1 MRISVFVPA
10 LLAVAGG
17 AFLLRPVEAAL
28 GTPAPATAPIASGSY
43 TFDVGHSSILF
54 RIKHFNT
61 AWNFGR
67 FENYSGEFVLDEDP
81 AKCSVKVEIDA
92 ASVDSFNEQR
102 DQHIT
107 GPDFFSVKE
116 FPKVTFESTRVALDG
131 EDYTVM
137 GDMTFHGVT
146 KPVTIQLAKTG
157 EGETRQGYKV
167 GFLGECTIQR
177 RDFGI
182 DTYPDEVLSD
192 EVVLTLAIEAVR
204 GE

>member
-1 MRISVFVPA
+1 MRISVFLPA

-28 GTPAPATAPIASGSY
+28 SSPAPAAAPVATGTY
-43 TFDVGHSSILF
+43 AFDVGHSSILF

-67 FENYSGEFVLDEDP
+67 FETYSGEFVLDADP

-92 ASVDSFNEQR
+92 SSVDSFNEKR

-116 FPKVTFESTRVALDG
+116 FPKITFESTRVALDG

-137 GDMTFHGVT
+137 GDLTFHGVT
-146 KPVTIQLAKTG
+146 KPVTIQLEKTG

-177 RDFGI
+177 REFGI
-182 DTYPDEVLSD
+182 DTYPNEVLSD